1 MNEKTFEMDYA
12 GKKLIVK
19 TGALAMQ
26 ANASCTVQYG
36 DTMVLATAVINKEEK
51 EGMPYFPLMVE
62 YQEKMYAA
70 GRIKGSRFI
79 KRDGRPTDEAVLIS
93 RLIDRG
99 IRPLFDDAIRRDI
112 QVVVTALSFDG
123 VNAPDVPA
131 IIAASIVLHISDIP
145 WAGPLAGIRVGQ
157 VDGKFIANPTY
168 EEREKSVIDLT
179 LSNSMDKVAMVESD
193 ANEADEKTVF
203 EAFKFG
209 LEQTKPIIE
218 FIEKIQKEV
227 GKEKVVIDTSRK
239 LDGEEGDENQK
250 VSLEELKKLEAECKE
265 KALEQLDKYLFN
277 IPKGSKGERKA
288 TLSKVKNDL
297 EDFLK
302 EKQVG
307 KDRRKKILGFWEEFI
322 DEQITTAILERDQR
336 VDGRKLTDIRPL
348 SAQVGLIPRMHGS
361 GLFNRGET
369 QILSI
374 LTLGSP
380 SDEQLLDGMEVE
392 GKKRYMHHYNFLG
405 FSVGEASPIRGAG
418 RREIGHGAL
427 AEKALEPVLPS
438 KEDFPYTILITS
450 ETLGSNGSSSMA
462 STCGSTLA
470 LMDAGVPIKK
480 PVAGIAMGMASN
492 EKGEYKILTDIQDLE
507 DGKGGMD
514 FKVTGTR
521 DGITAIQMDTK
532 THGITLEMIEKA
544 LSQGIVALNEIL
556 DMIQKEIP
564 EPRSDLSKFAPRITS
579 IRINPEKIGTVIGP
593 GGKIINKII
602 DETGVAIDIEDD
614 GLVMIT
620 STEPEGMK
628 KAIEW
633 IETLTKEAKVGETY
647 EGEVVRILD
656 FGAFVEIFKGTD
668 GMVHVSEISDK
679 ERVEDINK
687 YLKVG
692 QKVKVKVM
700 KIDEKGRIN
709 LSMKQA

>member
-668 GMVHVSEISDK
+668 GMVHVSEISAK

-687 YLKVG
+687 FLKVG

>member
-12 GKKLIVK
+12 GRKLIVK

-62 YQEKMYAA
+62 FQEKMYAA

-79 KRDGRPTDEAVLIS
+79 KREGRPTDEAVLTS

-99 IRPLFDDAIRRDI
+99 LRPLFDDAIRRDI
-112 QVVVTALSFDG
+112 QVVVSALSIDG
-123 VNAPDVPA
+123 ENAPDVPA

-168 EEREKSVIDLT
+168 EEREKSNIDLT

-209 LEQTKPIIE
+209 LEQTKPVIE
-218 FIEKIQKEV
+218 FIEKIRKEI
-227 GKEKVVIDTSRK
+227 GKEKLVIDTSRK
-239 LDGEEGDENQK
+239 LDDDEGDENQK

-288 TLSKVKNDL
+288 TLSKVKEGL
-297 EDFLK
+297 QDFLK

-307 KDRRKKILGFWEEFI
+307 KDRRKKVLGFWEEFI
-322 DEQITTAILERDQR
+322 DDQITRAVLERDQR
-336 VDGRKLTDIRPL
+336 VDGRKLTEIRDL
-348 SAQVGLIPRMHGS
+348 SSTVGLIPRVHGS

-369 QILSI
+369 QILSV

-380 SDEQLLDGMEVE
+380 SDEQLLDGMEVS

-418 RREIGHGAL
+418 RREVGHGAL
-427 AEKALEPVLPS
+427 AEKALKPVLPS

-507 DGKGGMD
+507 DGNGGMD

-532 THGITLEMIEKA
+532 THGITIDMIEKA
-544 LSQGIVALNEIL
+544 LSQGIVAIGKIL
-556 DMIQKEIP
+556 DMIQKVIP
-564 EPRSDLSKFAPRITS
+564 EPRSDLSKYAPRITTLK
-579 IRINPEKIGTVIGP
+579 INPEKIGTVIGP

-620 STEPEGMK
+620 STEQAGMK
-628 KAIEW
+628 EAIAW

-668 GMVHVSEISDK
+668 GMVHVSEISEK

-687 YLKVG
+687 FLKVG